1 MWKLLYEEETWEG
14 WWLRSPGADGGGG
27 GGCRGMMSLIS
38 GHVMKVDPLGLEEF
52 GYGVSHRVRDD
63 F

>member
-1 MWKLLYEEETWEG
+1 
-14 WWLRSPGADGGGG
+14 
-27 GGCRGMMSLIS
+27 MMSLIA

-52 GYGVSHRVRDD
+52 GYGVSRRVRDD